1 MRHIKG
7 GKGKIQKWKL
17 KAGAFQSYFKGG
29 WVVGYNI
36 NIKKEATAIT
46 KSYFGFWEER
56 IYARYDD
63 KTHKKL
69 RLNFSKKIINLS
81 KKFS

>member
-1 MRHIKG
+1 M
-7 GKGKIQKWKL
+7 GKNFSREYPFSKFASVQ
-17 KAGAFQSYFKGG
+17 F
-29 WVVGYNI
+29 NI